1 MIRMNEILSRETE
14 TMEILNQKSIKSEI
28 KNSLDGF
35 NSRMEVTEET
45 VHEPKVKSV
54 DICNLKNVR
63 LRKENE

>member
-28 KNSLDGF
+28 NSLDGF

>member
-28 KNSLDGF
+28 NSLDGF

-45 VHEPKVKSV
+45 VHEPKV
-54 DICNLKNVR
+54 
-63 LRKENE
+63 

>member
-45 VHEPKVKSV
+45 VHEPKV
-54 DICNLKNVR
+54 
-63 LRKENE
+63 

>member
-1 MIRMNEILSRETE
+1 MIRKNEILSRETE
-14 TMEILNQKSIKSEI
+14 TMAILNQKSIKSEI

-35 NSRMEVTEET
+35 NSRMEMTEQT
-45 VHEPKVKSV
+45 VREPKVKSV